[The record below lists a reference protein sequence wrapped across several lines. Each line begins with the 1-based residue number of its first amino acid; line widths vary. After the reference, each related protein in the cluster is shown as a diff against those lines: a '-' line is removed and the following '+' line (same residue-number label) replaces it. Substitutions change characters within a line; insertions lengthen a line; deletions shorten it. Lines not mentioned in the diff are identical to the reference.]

1 MVLSFDN
8 FFKIDCS
15 STPVDYNLYRRFW
28 ALQDYFRKPTQCY
41 DKVPWKAF
49 QQVKCLYIYNVEF
62 KTVSKCFVFDH
73 LNLPL
78 GFQCNELHNLHT
90 VYTET
95 QNAASTCNL
104 FTCFHDRYFLFRM
117 LM

>member
-8 FFKIDCS
+8 FFKIDCR

-78 GFQCNELHNLHT
+78 GFQCYELHNLHT

-95 QNAASTCNL
+95 HNAASTGNL